1 MNLVTMFVKG
11 IPPII
16 FALFIGPWSDKF
28 GRKFLIVFPLI
39 GYVLYDVWFLINVIF
54 FDYFTADWL
63 MLEFM
68 QYWAGGYMCFFL
80 GLYSYASDVSDE
92 STRTVRIAV
101 VDFVFFSGLS
111 IGNSLYDNSTL
122 DGVLNSYFLGSGVSG
137 KVKNAYGYETIYAT
151 AAVFHILAMLYGFF
165 FIKDSHQIR
174 KRKEMM
180 SSNSS
185 AAELTKE
192 NSPEPPAPKLN
203 FLAIFNFRNIIESFK
218 VAFRRREGGVR
229 HIVII
234 LITLFGMYNFS
245 NGISNININYAKKK
259 FSWNTTDEFTETWSY
274 VQSFSTGANLFA
286 IGFIMPIMTQVL
298 KLRDLSI
305 TAICVT
311 SSLLGVTTILLAHKW
326 EYLFLAYAL
335 RMFSDVVTVG
345 IRSAL
350 TKIVGSNDVG
360 KVC

>member
-111 IGNSLYDNSTL
+111 IGNSLYDIKYARWRFKLIFFRFRGLWKSQKCLWIRNYL
-122 DGVLNSYFLGSGVSG
+122 CYSG
-137 KVKNAYGYETIYAT
+137 
-151 AAVFHILAMLYGFF
+151 
-165 FIKDSHQIR
+165 
-174 KRKEMM
+174 
-180 SSNSS
+180 
-185 AAELTKE
+185 
-192 NSPEPPAPKLN
+192 
-203 FLAIFNFRNIIESFK
+203 
-218 VAFRRREGGVR
+218 
-229 HIVII
+229 
-234 LITLFGMYNFS
+234 
-245 NGISNININYAKKK
+245 
-259 FSWNTTDEFTETWSY
+259 
-274 VQSFSTGANLFA
+274 SFSHFGDA
-286 IGFIMPIMTQVL
+286 
-298 KLRDLSI
+298 LR
-305 TAICVT
+305 
-311 SSLLGVTTILLAHKW
+311 
-326 EYLFLAYAL
+326 LFLHQ
-335 RMFSDVVTVG
+335 R
-345 IRSAL
+345 
-350 TKIVGSNDVG
+350 
-360 KVC
+360 